1 MIFSIFGLPMQLPR
15 TEAALRDVHSASAEM
30 RWVAAMALS
39 REDGRDRPRAVEA
52 LAALTADP
60 NEDVRAQAI
69 EGLANHAREGAAVD
83 ASPVAIWLEDPSD
96 LVRCAALSN
105 ADAFALDAGPLA
117 DRMIM
122 DASPAARATAAHV
135 LGLLEARDRADALAG
150 LLDDPN
156 QTVRRE
162 AALSLSRLGDLR
174 GVALATALIEAGG
187 EDAVE
192 AAMALGQS
200 GTSICVGPLR
210 GLLTRRFTPVE
221 VKAVAAAALSR
232 AGDASGHAAIAQMLG
247 SWRGR
252 TRFAA
257 ASAVAALPSGTLAEH
272 MAERIGKA
280 EALEASVLIQTL
292 AAIGEEAPDAALA
305 AMRGALERGSFA
317 AGIEEELRD
326 AIRALGARDR

>member
-1 MIFSIFGLPMQLPR
+1 
-15 TEAALRDVHSASAEM
+15 
-30 RWVAAMALS
+30 
-39 REDGRDRPRAVEA
+39 
-52 LAALTADP
+52 
-60 NEDVRAQAI
+60 
-69 EGLANHAREGAAVD
+69 
-83 ASPVAIWLEDPSD
+83 
-96 LVRCAALSN
+96 
-105 ADAFALDAGPLA
+105 
-117 DRMIM
+117 
-122 DASPAARATAAHV
+122 
-135 LGLLEARDRADALAG
+135 
-150 LLDDPN
+150 
-156 QTVRRE
+156 VRRE
-162 AALSLSRLGDLR
+162 AALSLSRFGDLR

-257 ASAVAALPSGTLAEH
+257 ASAVAALPSGSLAKH
-272 MAERIGKA
+272 VAERIGKA
-280 EALEASVLIQTL
+280 EALEASVLVQTL
-292 AAIGEEAPDAALA
+292 SAIGQEAPEEALT
-305 AMRGALERGSFA
+305 AMRGALEGGSFA

-326 AIRALGARDR
+326 SIRALGPRGR